1 MTRKRQEPKSRKGKG
16 LEERKRELMKI
27 VDAQGDEGT
36 TKNGGLE
43 PTAVG
48 EALVAAYEAGVMKSG
63 NEKRASYRYSCFFD
77 NQLKQIMLSNV
88 IILNIIKYAVIDL
101 TAWLCMVN

>member
-1 MTRKRQEPKSRKGKG
+1 
-16 LEERKRELMKI
+16 MKI

-36 TKNGGLE
+36 TKSGGLE

-63 NEKRASYRYSCFFD
+63 NEKRASYRYSCVFD
-77 NQLKQIMLSNV
+77 NQLKQIMLSNA